1 MEINGVNST
10 SQMASASSQAADKTD
25 LNYDSFLK
33 LFVEALKNQDPMA
46 PMQQSEMM
54 GQLSQLSQMENNM
67 KLVNIVETMGNQL
80 VGSKMS
86 QYASFI
92 GKEVTVISENDQEV
106 SGVVKMI
113 SNDSGVVKA
122 TLDNG
127 QEYEVERIKEIYE

>member
-127 QEYEVERIKEIYE
+127 HEYEVERIKEIYE